1 MGKIYKVCKVVI
13 MKTLLLLIMAGM
25 FSSCRNYPPEAS
37 SYVIIEGD
45 TIPLF
50 AAVLIDFNPNYDERR
65 YLDLERRAYYRN
77 DSIIVDIAIEKAKD
91 YCFQD
96 TIVYLL
102 KDDSIINVKTNEF
115 YLLKNEHIIAEDI
128 IGAKG
133 IIMNEYETNKL
144 INTYVEGKIYS
155 KSHWTNGNIDS
166 IIVDDKEINKRIKMT
181 FNYNPFKSQRK
192 TKNGGLCFYI
202 DHLGWDRIP
211 FIILGLYGD
220 IPQADLKT
228 VKNESFR
235 SGKDDTY
242 IYENHFDDE
251 GNLIKFYFPE
261 RGVSLELKYEES
273 RRH

>member
-1 MGKIYKVCKVVI
+1 MGKIYKICQVFI
-13 MKTLLLLIMAGM
+13 MKTLLLVIMAGM

-50 AAVLIDFNPNYDERR
+50 ADVLLDFNANYDER

-77 DSIIVDIAIEKAKD
+77 DSIIVDIAIEKVED
-91 YCFQD
+91 YWYQD
-96 TIVYLL
+96 TTVYLL

-115 YLLKNEHIIAEDI
+115 YLLKNGHISAEYVT
-128 IGAKG
+128 GAKG

-144 INTYVEGKIYS
+144 NNNYVEGKIYS

-166 IIVDDKEINKRIKMT
+166 IIVDDKEIDRKIKKT
-181 FNYNPFKSQRK
+181 FYYNPSTSQRE

-211 FIILGLYGD
+211 LIMLGLYGD
-220 IPQADLKT
+220 IPQADLKI
-228 VKNESFR
+228 VKNKSFS
-235 SGKDDTY
+235 SGKND
-242 IYENHFDDE
+242 IYENHFDNE

-261 RGVSLELKYEES
+261 RGVSLELNN
-273 RRH
+273 

>member
-1 MGKIYKVCKVVI
+1 MGKIYKICQVFI
-13 MKTLLLLIMAGM
+13 MKTLLLVIMTGM

-50 AAVLIDFNPNYDERR
+50 ATVLIDFNTNNDERR
-65 YLDLERRAYYRN
+65 YLGFERRAYYRN

-91 YCFQD
+91 YWFQD

-115 YLLKNEHIIAEDI
+115 YLVKNGHIIAEDM

-133 IIMNEYETNKL
+133 IIMNEYDTNKL
-144 INTYVEGKIYS
+144 VNTYVEGKIYS
-155 KSHWTNGNIDS
+155 KLYWTRGNIDS
-166 IIVDDKEINKRIKMT
+166 IIIDDKEINKTIKRT
-181 FNYNPFKSQRK
+181 FCYNPSTSQRV

-211 FIILGLYGD
+211 LIMLGLYGD
-220 IPQADLKT
+220 IPQADLKI
-228 VKNESFR
+228 VKNKSFS
-235 SGKDDTY
+235 SGKND
-242 IYENHFDDE
+242 IYENHFDNE
-251 GNLIKFYFPE
+251 GNLIKIYFPE
-261 RGVSLELKYEES
+261 RGVSLELNN
-273 RRH
+273 

>member
-1 MGKIYKVCKVVI
+1 MGKIYKICQVFI
-13 MKTLLLLIMAGM
+13 MKTLLLVIMAGM

-50 AAVLIDFNPNYDERR
+50 ADVLLDFNANYDER

-91 YCFQD
+91 YWFQD
-96 TIVYLL
+96 TTVFLL

-115 YLLKNEHIIAEDI
+115 YLLKNGHIIAEDV

-144 INTYVEGKIYS
+144 VNTYVEGKIYS
-155 KSHWTNGNIDS
+155 KSHWTNRNIDS
-166 IIVDDKEINKRIKMT
+166 IIIDDKKINRRTKMT
-181 FNYNPFKSQRK
+181 FYYNPSTSQHE

-211 FIILGLYGD
+211 FIMLGLYGD
-220 IPQADLKT
+220 IPQADLKK

-235 SGKDDTY
+235 SGKDD
-242 IYENHFDDE
+242 IYENHFDNE

-261 RGVSLELKYEES
+261 RGVSLELKN
-273 RRH
+273 

>member
-1 MGKIYKVCKVVI
+1 MGKIYKIYRVFI
-13 MKTLLLLIMAGM
+13 MKTLLLVIMTSM

-45 TIPLF
+45 TIPLY
-50 AAVLIDFNPNYDERR
+50 AAVLIDFNTNNDERR
-65 YLDLERRAYYRN
+65 YLGFERRAYYRN
-77 DSIIVDIAIEKAKD
+77 DSIIVDISIDKVED
-91 YCFQD
+91 YWYQD

-115 YLLKNEHIIAEDI
+115 YLLKNGHISAEYVT
-128 IGAKG
+128 GAKG

-144 INTYVEGKIYS
+144 INNYVEGKIYS

-181 FNYNPFKSQRK
+181 FNYNPFTSQRK

-211 FIILGLYGD
+211 FIMLGLYGD
-220 IPQADLKT
+220 IPQADLKK
-228 VKNESFR
+228 VKNEGFR
-235 SGKDDTY
+235 SGKDD
-242 IYENHFDDE
+242 IYENLFDNE

-261 RGVSLELKYEES
+261 RGVSLKLNN
-273 RRH
+273 